1 MQTTSIISAAQQ
13 AGTRYQQLVICASV
27 SPNETSNLFET
38 VAEETGW
45 SLLNINLELS
55 QALLGLSAQ
64 ERKQQV
70 VRLFEDLIR
79 TSQAKTL
86 LLDHIELL
94 FERSLGLNPIT
105 VLGSVARH
113 CTLIVNWPGTKTGST
128 LSYASPNHPETCSY
142 KLAQLG
148 DVIFV
153 DDNS

>member
-1 MQTTSIISAAQQ
+1 MQVTTIVRAAQQ
-13 AGTRYQQLVICASV
+13 AGTRYQQLVICATIKPAELSI
-27 SPNETSNLFET
+27 LFET

-45 SLLNINLELS
+45 SLLNVSLELS
-55 QALLGLSAQ
+55 QALLELSAQ

-94 FERSLGLNPIT
+94 FERSLGLNPIS
-105 VLGSVARH
+105 VLSSSARH
-113 CTLIVNWPGTKTGST
+113 CTLVVNWPGTKTGST
-128 LSYASPNHPETCSY
+128 LSYASPNHPENCSY

>member
-1 MQTTSIISAAQQ
+1 MDTTTLFNAARQ
-13 AGTRYQQLVICASV
+13 AGSRYQQLVICAGIKPDEV
-27 SPNETSNLFET
+27 SGLFET

-45 SLLNINLELS
+45 SLLNVNLELS
-55 QALLGLSAQ
+55 RVLLELSAQ
-64 ERKQQV
+64 ERKRQV

-79 TSQAKTL
+79 ASQAKTL

-94 FERSLGLNPIT
+94 FERSLGLNPMT

-113 CTLIVNWPGTKTGST
+113 GTLVVNWPGAKTGST
-128 LSYASPNHPETCSY
+128 LSYSSPNHPEYRAY

-148 DVIFV
+148 DIIFV